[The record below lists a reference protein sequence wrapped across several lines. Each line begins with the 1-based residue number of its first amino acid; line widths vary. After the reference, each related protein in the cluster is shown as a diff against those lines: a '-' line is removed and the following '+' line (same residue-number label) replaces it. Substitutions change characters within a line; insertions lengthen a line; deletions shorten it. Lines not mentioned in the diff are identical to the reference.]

1 MTATVLLS
9 ISLAFTSTLAVVVCY
24 GFYKLMK
31 STVETEEASMA
42 LYSELQTYRNHLE
55 EVYSRDTFYG
65 DEVLGNLLDHTRDI
79 EEYIKEFVDVASI
92 EENDQFQDEAYDESD
107 NTTQTS

>member
-1 MTATVLLS
+1 MTTFILS
-9 ISLAFTSTLAVVVCY
+9 AYAISMTILTIFLSY

-31 STVETEEASMA
+31 STVDTEEASMA
-42 LYSELQTYRNHLE
+42 LYMELQSYRNHLE

-92 EENDQFQDEAYDESD
+92 EENDQFQNEAQDEPD
-107 NTTQTS
+107 TTSTT

>member
-1 MTATVLLS
+1 MTTFILSAYAFFMTVLTTF
-9 ISLAFTSTLAVVVCY
+9 ISY

-31 STVETEEASMA
+31 STVDTEEASVA
-42 LYSELQTYRNHLE
+42 LYMELQSYRKHLE

-92 EENDQFQDEAYDESD
+92 EENDQFQNEVHDEPD
-107 NTTQTS
+107 TTSTT